1 MDLEISWADR
11 IYGVRDVLAIN
22 NDQVLILAGGVTY
35 DSIYKEEAF
44 VHWVYRYDLKDR
56 KALWRRNYGHP
67 PSSIITPGCR
77 VVASQRDEDTWLMC
91 TSAVLAGSTREH
103 YVIAGRVA
111 KFTAYGDTLWAKD
124 YVLYKDEHLDRNRFV
139 TMIPT
144 MDGNYLLGGFLSW
157 GRMQE
162 LVSKDRRRWQYRIP
176 RYYLLSGRLCP

>member
-67 PSSIITPGCR
+67 PSSITPGCR

-103 YVIAGRVA
+103 YVIAGEWQSLLPMVIPCGP
-111 KFTAYGDTLWAKD
+111 KIMFFIKMNTLTGTD
-124 YVLYKDEHLDRNRFV
+124 
-139 TMIPT
+139 
-144 MDGNYLLGGFLSW
+144 LS
-157 GRMQE
+157 Q
-162 LVSKDRRRWQYRIP
+162 
-176 RYYLLSGRLCP
+176 